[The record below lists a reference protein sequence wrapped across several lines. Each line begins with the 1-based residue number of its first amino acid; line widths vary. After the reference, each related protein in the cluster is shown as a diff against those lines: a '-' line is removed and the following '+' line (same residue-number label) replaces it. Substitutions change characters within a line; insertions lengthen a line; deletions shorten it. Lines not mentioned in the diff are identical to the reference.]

1 MEKKNEKKN
10 MEKKKK
16 SGIARLLEIA
26 GQRRG
31 LVTLS
36 CVLSAVSAVLMLV
49 PFLNV
54 YFILGELLQHG
65 VTPENSDFFIRQGAV
80 AFGAMVLGFVIRYA
94 SLMASHVAAFRILY
108 GIRMGL
114 ARHIGRLP
122 LGFLSGTTIGA
133 VKKTMEQNVEDIELF
148 VAHKIPEVVDAVTT
162 VLVLVGALLFL
173 SVPLALTCVGAFV
186 AALAF
191 QGSLWFGKKGR
202 DNLKAYYD
210 ALERVNASA
219 VQYVRGMQIVKVFG
233 RTVQSFRGFYADL
246 QDYGKLCI
254 RFTNA
259 CRNGYIL
266 FRVVANSFLA
276 LLLPVGLLIL
286 RDDPTGQAFAL
297 TFLFFVVMA
306 PGAAAPMMTLAMLA
320 MQGRQI
326 DEGVERI
333 EAVMNRK
340 PVPEPRTPRTPKRFD
355 VEFRDVTFSYDAEG
369 PENASALSTRAR
381 ALSSVSFHAEEGR
394 VTALVGPSG
403 GGKSTVASLIPRF
416 WDVREGEGQILIGG
430 VDVRDIPN
438 EALMD
443 TVSFVFQDNFL
454 FFDSVMNN
462 IKVGRPDAT
471 DDEVIA
477 AARAAQCHEFIERLP
492 QGYDTPIGSG
502 GVYLSGGEEQRV
514 CIARAV
520 LKNAPILVLDEA
532 TAFADPENEFEIQR
546 ALTELIKGKTVLV
559 IAHRLSSIRRADQ
572 ILVLRDGRL
581 EERGCH
587 DELLAANGLY
597 ARMWQA
603 YVGAESWRLGRDTK
617 EGVA

>member
-1 MEKKNEKKN
+1 
-10 MEKKKK
+10 MEKKKR
-16 SGIARLLEIA
+16 SGVARLLEIA

-36 CVLSAVSAVLMLV
+36 CALSAVSAALMLV

-65 VTPENSDFFIRQGAV
+65 VTPESSGFFIRQGAI
-80 AFGAMVLGFVIRYA
+80 AFGAMVAGFVVKYA
-94 SLMASHVAAFRILY
+94 SLIASHVAAFRILY

-133 VKKTMEQNVEDIELF
+133 IKKTMEQNVEDIELF
-148 VAHKIPEVVDAVTT
+148 VAHRIPEVVEALAT
-162 VLVLVGALLFL
+162 VLILAGSLLWL
-173 SVPLALTCVGAFV
+173 STPLALACLGAFV
-186 AALAF
+186 AALLM
-191 QGSLWFGKKGR
+191 QGSLWFGEKGKMFLKK
-202 DNLKAYYD
+202 YYD
-210 ALERVNASA
+210 SLERVNASA
-219 VQYVRGMQIVKVFG
+219 VQYVRGMQVVKVFG
-233 RTVQSFRGFYADL
+233 RTVQSFRGFYSDIQAYGDFCL
-246 QDYGKLCI
+246 Q
-254 RFTNA
+254 FTN
-259 CRNGYIL
+259 RYERGYIL
-266 FRVVANSFLA
+266 FKVVAGSFLTF
-276 LLLPVGLLIL
+276 LLPVGLLMIQS
-286 RDDPTGQAFAL
+286 DPGNRALAL

-306 PGAAAPMMTLAMLA
+306 PGAASPMMSLTMLA

-333 EAVMNRK
+333 EAVMERK
-340 PVPEPRTPRTPKRFD
+340 PVPEPQEPRRPDRFD
-355 VEFRDVTFSYDAEG
+355 VEFRNVSFSYDADG
-369 PENASALSTRAR
+369 PGNANAVSTRAQ
-381 ALSSVSFHAEEGR
+381 ALSSISFCAEEGK

-416 WDVREGEGQILIGG
+416 WDVREGEGEILVGG
-430 VDVRDIPN
+430 VDVRDIPI
-438 EALMD
+438 ETLMD

-454 FFDSVMNN
+454 FFDTVKNN
-462 IKVGRPDAT
+462 IRVGCPDAT
-471 DDEVIA
+471 DDAVIA

-492 QGYDTPIGSG
+492 SGYDTLIGSG

-532 TAFADPENEFEIQR
+532 TAFADPENEFEIQK

-559 IAHRLSSIRRADQ
+559 IAHRLSSIRKADQ
-572 ILVLRDGRL
+572 ILVLNEGHL
-581 EERGCH
+581 AERGRH

-603 YVGAESWRLGRDTK
+603 YVGAGSWKLGGSRK
-617 EGVA
+617 GEVA